1 MASLR
6 MGGGPLCGA
15 PGQAATTTDDAPV
28 VTKVEPPNWWLKLTP
43 ELMVLVSG
51 QHLEATGV
59 CCNVPNLVVERT
71 QATAG
76 GSYLFVGLKLE
87 LEIKSGTAV
96 CRITTTAGATTFELP
111 LAGRSQTIH
120 KFQGITPED
129 VMYLIMPDRFANGD
143 PANDEP
149 AEARGSH
156 DRSKPR
162 AYHGGGLCG
171 GCGALGFF

>member
-59 CCNVPNLVVERT
+59 SCNLPNLVVERT

-76 GSYLFVGLKLE
+76 GSYLFVWLKLE
-87 LEIKSGTAV
+87 PEIKSGTAV
-96 CRITTTAGATTFELP
+96 WRSTPTAGATP
-111 LAGRSQTIH
+111 VQI
-120 KFQGITPED
+120 P
-129 VMYLIMPDRFANGD
+129 V
-143 PANDEP
+143 
-149 AEARGSH
+149 
-156 DRSKPR
+156 
-162 AYHGGGLCG
+162 CG
-171 GCGALGFF
+171 PSPTNPQF